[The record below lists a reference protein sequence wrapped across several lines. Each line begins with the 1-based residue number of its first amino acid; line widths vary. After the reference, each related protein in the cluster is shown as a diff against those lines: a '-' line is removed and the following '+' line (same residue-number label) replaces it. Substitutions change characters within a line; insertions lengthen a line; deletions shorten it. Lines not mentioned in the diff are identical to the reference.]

1 MKGVTFGSY
10 HSNTSWGLVLQS
22 KEIKAPELKINQ
34 IDIEGGDGV
43 LDLTDYF
50 GDVKYKNRSLSF
62 QFVKPGITQ
71 TSFLT
76 LFSQV
81 QNLLHG
87 QKMQIILDDDPANY
101 YVGRVTINEW
111 KSDKNLGNI
120 VIEVD
125 AEPYK
130 YKLQETMLSRVV
142 SGSSTIILV
151 NSRKRVVPSITTD
164 AEFTIA
170 FGTYSGT
177 FSAGTFMIPELE
189 LIEGNNTVTVT
200 GTGNISFRY
209 REGGL

>member
-10 HSNTSWGLVLQS
+10 HSFNSWGLILQS
-22 KEIKAPELKINQ
+22 KEIKAPEPKINQ

-62 QFVKPGITQ
+62 QFAKPDITQ
-71 TSFLT
+71 ASFLV

-87 QKMQIILDDDPANY
+87 QKMQIILDDDPGNY

-130 YKLQETMLSRVV
+130 YKLQETVVSRAV
-142 SGSSTIILV
+142 SGSSTITLA
-151 NSRKRVVPSITTD
+151 NSRRRVVPSITTD

-170 FGTYSGT
+170 FGNYSGT

-189 LIEGNNTVTVT
+189 LIEGNNTVTVA

>member
-10 HSNTSWGLVLQS
+10 HSFNSWGLILQS
-22 KEIKAPELKINQ
+22 KEIKAPEPKINQ

-62 QFVKPGITQ
+62 QFAKPGIEQ
-71 TSFLT
+71 ASFLA

-87 QKMQIILDDDPANY
+87 KKMQIILDDDSANY
-101 YVGRVTINEW
+101 YAGRVTINEW
-111 KSDKNLGNI
+111 KSDKNLGTI
-120 VIEVD
+120 AIEVD

-130 YKLQETMLSRVV
+130 YKLNETVV
-142 SGSSTIILV
+142 SMPISGSSTITLT

-170 FGTYSGT
+170 FGDYSGV

-189 LIEGNNTVTVT
+189 LEEGNNTVTVT

-209 REGGL
+209 QEGGL

>member
-10 HSNTSWGLVLQS
+10 HSFNSWGLILQS
-22 KEIKAPELKINQ
+22 KEIKAPEPKINQ

-62 QFVKPGITQ
+62 QFVKPGIEQ
-71 TSFLT
+71 ASFLA

-87 QKMQIILDDDPANY
+87 KKMQIILDDDSANY
-101 YVGRVTINEW
+101 YAGRVTINEW
-111 KSDKNLGNI
+111 KSDKNLGTI
-120 VIEVD
+120 AIEVD

-130 YKLQETMLSRVV
+130 YKLNETVV
-142 SGSSTIILV
+142 SMPISGSSTITLA

-170 FGTYSGT
+170 FGDYSGV

-189 LIEGNNTVTVT
+189 LEEGNNTVTVT

-209 REGGL
+209 QEGGL

>member
-10 HSNTSWGLVLQS
+10 HSFNSWGLILQS
-22 KEIKAPELKINQ
+22 KEIKAPEPKINQ

-62 QFVKPGITQ
+62 QFAKPGIEQ
-71 TSFLT
+71 ASFLA

-87 QKMQIILDDDPANY
+87 KKMQIILDDDSANY

-111 KSDKNLGNI
+111 KSDKNLGTI
-120 VIEVD
+120 AIEVD

-130 YKLQETMLSRVV
+130 YKLNETVV
-142 SGSSTIILV
+142 SMSISGSSTITLA

-170 FGTYSGT
+170 FGDYSGV

-189 LIEGNNTVTVT
+189 LEEGNNTVTVT

-209 REGGL
+209 QEGGL